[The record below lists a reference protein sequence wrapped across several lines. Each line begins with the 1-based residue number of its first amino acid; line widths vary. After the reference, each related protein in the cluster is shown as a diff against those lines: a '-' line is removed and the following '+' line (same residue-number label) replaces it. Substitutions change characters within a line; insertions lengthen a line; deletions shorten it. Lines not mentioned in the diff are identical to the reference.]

1 MPRNALLGLAT
12 AVITTLG
19 MTAGAAADV
28 VPLQGDALA
37 PNAVWADPWN
47 AATDD
52 ADPLAELLA
61 VDSADE
67 GPAPLLE
74 LLGMPT
80 QVRRKAGPYAGAAA
94 EPGNP
99 AVERNA
105 ARLPAPAA
113 LEDDEDGVASMG
125 RKALEVF
132 EGLGVAGG
140 SADSY
145 SARPSALAEP
155 VPAQASAPAEV
166 QESWLRDALQQLRRN
181 REWVVMAV
189 AAIVLGML
197 ATRASSMWSQGR
209 SRPAAPARSAPRA
222 PVPSRQGS
230 R

>member
-1 MPRNALLGLAT
+1 MPRNAFLGLAT
-12 AVITTLG
+12 AAVALG

-37 PNAVWADPWN
+37 PNAVWADPWI
-47 AATDD
+47 AGAEES
-52 ADPLAELLA
+52 DPLGDLLA
-61 VDSADE
+61 VDASDE

-80 QVRRKAGPYAGAAA
+80 QVRRKAGPYAGAVA
-94 EPGNP
+94 EPGSP
-99 AVERNA
+99 GGDRNA
-105 ARLPAPAA
+105 PRPPAPVS
-113 LEDDEDGVASMG
+113 LEDGEDSVAAMG

-140 SADSY
+140 SSDSY
-145 SARPSALAEP
+145 SARPSAPAEP
-155 VPAQASAPAEV
+155 VPPQASAPAEEK
-166 QESWLRDALQQLRRN
+166 ESWLRDALQQLRRN
-181 REWVVMAV
+181 REWVVLAV
-189 AAIVLGML
+189 TAVVLGMF

-209 SRPAAPARSAPRA
+209 SRPSTPARTAPRA